1 MTGDSDS
8 IYYDIETE
16 YGHDI
21 DPVRI
26 KTSEFKFDRD
36 SIITDYRINETKH
49 YFDGEKRGMR
59 ITASYPQAGFL
70 ASWTGKY

>member
-1 MTGDSDS
+1 MTGDRNS

-36 SIITDYRINETKH
+36 SIIADYRINETKH
-49 YFDGEKRGMR
+49 
-59 ITASYPQAGFL
+59 
-70 ASWTGKY
+70 